1 MIRNLCL
8 ILLILLTGSFASGQ
22 SFEVSGV
29 PETVNG
35 HISQTLRIPIKI
47 RNTTDKP
54 QIFIIR
60 LAESDFRATQKGYFC
75 LDGDCSDS
83 QSLEISRKIEGNSSL
98 SGLSFVVESG
108 LVGGLNNLS
117 FEVLVKGNGAV
128 RQEFPVQLLI
138 DEKGLKNIVY
148 KSPQLTLH
156 DLYPNP
162 VATMGFMDYELH
174 QENIKAKIVVHNIL
188 GSPVGEQEL
197 PFFETR
203 AKISVEDLAP
213 GVYFYT
219 VYLDNDGIVT
229 KKLIV
234 RR

>member
-1 MIRNLCL
+1 MIRTLHL
-8 ILLILLTGSFASGQ
+8 MLLILFAGSYASGQ
-22 SFEVSGV
+22 SFEVTGV
-29 PETVNG
+29 PETVSG
-35 HISQTLRIPIKI
+35 HISQTLKIPIKI
-47 RNTTDKP
+47 RNTTEKP

-60 LAESDFRATQKGYFC
+60 LTESDFRATQKGYFC
-75 LDGDCSDS
+75 LDGDCHDS
-83 QSLEISRKIEGNSSL
+83 QSLEISRKIEPNSNL
-98 SGLSFVVESG
+98 SGLSYVVESG

-117 FEVLVKGNGAV
+117 FEILVKGNGST
-128 RQEFPVQLLI
+128 RQEFPVQLLV
-138 DEKGLKNIVY
+138 DEKGSKNISF
-148 KSPQLTLH
+148 KSPQITLH

-162 VATMGFMDYELH
+162 VATIGFMDYELH
-174 QENIKAKIVVHNIL
+174 QEAIKAKIVVHNIL

-197 PFFETR
+197 PYYDNR